1 MSKAVKLSFAIL
13 ILLLLFSLGFAGY
26 TLLEKQ
32 KVERQKGDL
41 ENELKIAKTR
51 EEKYILDNKKI
62 EEQLKKVEEERAK
75 IQQDFAAVDERV
87 KRTDEDLKK
96 VSQERDEWKA
106 RLETIQKE
114 RDDLAAK
121 LKEQASV
128 SAEPKIVYKYI
139 ERPLE
144 PKPEEEK
151 KEEQGK
157 PKISFENLDDSYWA
171 QVLKEKAAIE
181 VELENLKKE
190 ASSAAVEIAELKKQN
205 NDLQLELGK
214 LKTERETIDREI
226 KAGKDLADT
235 LSMELAR
242 TKGDNKFMSERTDKL
257 IQESDDLRNQIKAL
271 TSTKIA
277 LEKTIVKMSDD
288 KKNLGKKL
296 TDTESMVESK
306 IAEIWQ
312 IKESLNN
319 QVKELATATK
329 EVELPPIVVSAGN
342 TGPKN
347 EDKEKKA
354 TTAGLDGSI
363 VSVNEENNFVIID
376 KGQGAGLNVG
386 NKLNVYRNADYIAQV
401 EVIQVRPDIAAA
413 DIKEKKTKI
422 KVGDSVR

>member
-75 IQQDFAAVDERV
+75 IQQDSAAVYERV

-96 VSQERDEWKA
+96 VSHERDEWKA

-114 RDDLAAK
+114 RDDLATK

-128 SAEPKIVYKYI
+128 STEPKIVYKYI
-139 ERPLE
+139 ERPPE
-144 PKPEEEK
+144 EKPEEK
-151 KEEQGK
+151 KEEK
-157 PKISFENLDDSYWA
+157 PTISFENLDDSYWA

-214 LKTERETIDREI
+214 FKTEKETINREI

-277 LEKTIVKMSDD
+277 LEKTIVRVTDD
-288 KKNLGKKL
+288 KKNFEKKL
-296 TDTESMVESK
+296 TDTESIVESK

-319 QVKELATATK
+319 QVKELSMATK
-329 EVELPPIVVSAGN
+329 EIELPPIVVSPGN
-342 TGPKN
+342 KGPKD

-354 TTAGLDGSI
+354 TTAGLDGSV